1 MPYQDKQGRTCGF
14 LNILEKESTTN
25 SKRRYFVLEPRDEML
40 KYYLDN
46 PNVGF
51 LNLNMFYCIKQGSE
65 KLRTTLVLNL
75 VSRESTYIICSFCH
89 S

>member
-46 PNVGF
+46 PNVGC
-51 LNLNMFYCIKQGSE
+51 LKI
-65 KLRTTLVLNL
+65 
-75 VSRESTYIICSFCH
+75 
-89 S
+89 